1 MPQFAL
7 SPDRATDVSSSPHWA
22 TDTALSPKG
31 ATPAPHLSR
40 RDLETARWLLESH
53 RDARLDQV
61 AALALLPDEDGPP
74 GERLPG
80 VAATSRDG
88 LLQAALAVLE
98 EIEFA
103 IQRLDD
109 GSYGHCVTCGEAV
122 DVGCLMREPHVPHC
136 VRCVAD
142 R

>member
-1 MPQFAL
+1 MPQFAM
-7 SPDRATDVSSSPHWA
+7 SPERATEA
-22 TDTALSPKG
+22 QQLSK
-31 ATPAPHLSR
+31 

-61 AALALLPDEDGPP
+61 AALALLPDENVPP
-74 GERLPG
+74 GEILPG
-80 VAATSRDG
+80 TGATSRDG

-103 IQRLDD
+103 IMRLDD
-109 GSYGHCVTCGEAV
+109 GSYGCCVTCGAAIAAGYLMRAPHV
-122 DVGCLMREPHVPHC
+122 QYCVGC
-136 VRCVAD
+136 VAN

>member
-7 SPDRATDVSSSPHWA
+7 SPERATDTS
-22 TDTALSPKG
+22 
-31 ATPAPHLSR
+31 APPERAMQSQQLSR

-61 AALALLPDEDGPP
+61 AALALLPDENCPP
-74 GERLPG
+74 GETLPG
-80 VAATSRDG
+80 VGATNRDG

-98 EIEFA
+98 EIELA

-109 GSYGHCVTCGEAV
+109 GSYGCCVACGEAIAA
-122 DVGCLMREPHVPHC
+122 GYLMREPQVPYC